1 MPTSPSPPHFW
12 DGPRSY
18 LRAQIKTTTPGKN
31 LKLTYP
37 LHHSI
42 ESSALSTTN
51 SIFYLFP
58 HSFPPQPPTA
68 IKPAKPR

>member
-18 LRAQIKTTTPGKN
+18 LRAQIKTTTPERLRAIILN
-31 LKLTYP
+31 P

-42 ESSALSTTN
+42 ESSTIDP
-51 SIFYLFP
+51 IFNEIGVY
-58 HSFPPQPPTA
+58 
-68 IKPAKPR
+68 IYY